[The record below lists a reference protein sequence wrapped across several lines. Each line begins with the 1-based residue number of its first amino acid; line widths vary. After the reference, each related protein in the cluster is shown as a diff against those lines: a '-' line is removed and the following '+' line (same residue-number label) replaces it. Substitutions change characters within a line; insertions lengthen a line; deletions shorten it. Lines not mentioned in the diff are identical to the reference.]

1 LQEGGYTL
9 AVEFRAAWV
18 LRAKDPVLTIEIA
31 TADRILASEVLSA
44 DANDLVRIAFTVPSE
59 VDVETCKIEFRLS
72 HHANASLEIREL
84 RLGATHPEAPRKKR
98 LNSPSVFWRSSTLRL
113 LHRPA

>member
-1 LQEGGYTL
+1 
-9 AVEFRAAWV
+9 V